1 MKLAGVDVGGTFTD
15 VIVADTETSEVWIH
29 KLAST
34 PDDPSEG
41 LIAGVGAADGEPAA
55 IDTLLHGTTIA
66 TNALLQHEGAKVGMI
81 TTRGYRD
88 ILHIARHQ
96 RPQHYSIHQE
106 VPWQDRALIRRRYR
120 KVVTE
125 RVGPG
130 GEVVTPLAEEEVAEV
145 AKELRDQGVEAVV
158 IGFINS
164 YRNPVHEERAREIVL
179 SVYPDVFVTT
189 SASVFPQFREYERF
203 TTAAINGFVGLKVRN
218 YLERLRDR
226 MSDTGMRAELRLMRS
241 NGGVVTS
248 EVARQAPATLLLSG
262 PAAGVL
268 AGAHVGRSCGHEN
281 LITFDVG
288 GTSADIGI
296 VTPRGIIEATARDT
310 FIAGYPILV
319 PMIDVHTVGAGG
331 GSIAYVDAGGAFR
344 VGPRSAGAE
353 PGPACYGRGG
363 EEATVTDANVVLG
376 RLRPQH
382 FLGGEMKIEPALAT
396 AAVERLSSQLALSPA
411 ETAAGVI
418 TLVNHNMAN
427 AIRSRTIQKGH
438 DPRRFTLVAF
448 GGAGP
453 LHAAEV
459 ARSLDI
465 PQVLVPI
472 YPGLT
477 SAMGLLSTDLKYD
490 LIQNEFM
497 LDREA
502 DLDKLN
508 ADFARL
514 DAEAREQLQ
523 RDDVPEEKITI
534 VHAADCRYV
543 GQGYEL
549 RVGMPSGTLDEEGL
563 KTFTSDFH
571 RLHQEEY
578 GHVFPANPIQIV
590 NIRVVASG
598 EMPKLPT
605 LPAPSATS
613 LADARID
620 ETAVQFSENGA
631 VGARP
636 TAFYHRDRLPVG
648 ERVEGP
654 AVLVQ
659 FDSTIVVPPGASAE
673 TLPTGDVLLSVGA
686 GYIPPLR
693 TTRA

>member
-15 VIVADTETSEVWIH
+15 VIVANTETSEVWIR
-29 KLAST
+29 KVPST
-34 PDDPSEG
+34 PSDPSEG
-41 LIAGVGAADGEPAA
+41 LIEGVSATDGDPTSIEA
-55 IDTLLHGTTIA
+55 LLHGTTIA
-66 TNALLQHEGAKVGMI
+66 TNALLQHDGANVGMI

-106 VPWQDRALIRRRYR
+106 VPWQDRALIRRRHR

-125 RVGPG
+125 RIGPN
-130 GEVVTPLAEEEVAEV
+130 GEIETPLAEDEVAQAAE
-145 AKELRDQGVEAVV
+145 ELREKGVEAVV

-179 SVYPDVFVTT
+179 SVWPDVFVTT

-218 YLERLRDR
+218 YLERLRSRMADR
-226 MSDTGMRAELRLMRS
+226 GMKAELRLMRS
-241 NGGVVTS
+241 NGGVVTGG
-248 EVARQAPATLLLSG
+248 VAAQLPATLLLSG

-296 VTPRGIIEATARDT
+296 VTPRGIVEATARDT

-363 EEATVTDANVVLG
+363 QEVTVTDANVVLG
-376 RLRPQH
+376 RLRPEY
-382 FLGGEMKIEPALAT
+382 FLGGEMTIEPGLA
-396 AAVERLSSQLALSPA
+396 AEAVERLSGQLGLSLE
-411 ETAAGVI
+411 ETAAGVV

-459 ARSLDI
+459 ARSLGI
-465 PQVLVPI
+465 PQVLVPV

-477 SAMGLLSTDLKYD
+477 SAIGLLSTDLKYD

-502 DLDKLN
+502 DLGRLN

-514 DAEAREQLQ
+514 DAEARGQLR
-523 RDDVPEEKITI
+523 RDGVRDENI
-534 VHAADCRYV
+534 VLAHAADCRYV

-549 RVGMPSGTLDEEGL
+549 RVPMPSGNLDEEAM
-563 KTFTSDFH
+563 KTFTGDFH

-590 NIRVVASG
+590 NIRVVAVG
-598 EMPKLPT
+598 EMPKLPS
-605 LPAPSATS
+605 LPAPATTS
-613 LADARID
+613 VADARID
-620 ETAVQFSENGA
+620 EAPVYFSDGGSVA
-631 VGARP
+631 SRP
-636 TAFYHRDRLPVG
+636 TAFYHRERLPAG
-648 ERVEGP
+648 ERIEGP

-659 FDSTIVVPPGASAE
+659 FDSTVVVPPGASAE
-673 TLPTGDVLLSVGA
+673 ALASGDVLV
-686 GYIPPLR
+686 R
-693 TTRA
+693 V